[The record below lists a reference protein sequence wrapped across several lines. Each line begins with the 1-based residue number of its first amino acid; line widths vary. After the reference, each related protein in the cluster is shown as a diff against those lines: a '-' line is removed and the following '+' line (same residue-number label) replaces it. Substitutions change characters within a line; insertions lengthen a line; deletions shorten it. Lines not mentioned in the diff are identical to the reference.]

1 MKKTISNMINKINGG
16 KAAVAG
22 FLGMT
27 EAELNNR
34 LYQTKGQRFKEE
46 ELIAIETEFGVSDW
60 SDEINRQLGKVS
72 FSLNDAD
79 DFDAVELSKI
89 QLHERAVN
97 GLFYAALD
105 ECLSDGVLTDEEQEN
120 LRKLLHKA
128 QSAKAKVFETTVLIY
143 KK

>member
-1 MKKTISNMINKINGG
+1 MKKTILDMFKKINGG
-16 KAAVAG
+16 SSAVAG

-34 LYQTKGQRFKEE
+34 LYQTKGQRFKDE
-46 ELIAIETEFGVSDW
+46 ELIAIEREFGVSDW

-72 FSLNDAD
+72 IVVPNSDQLDL
-79 DFDAVELSKI
+79 VELSQA

-97 GLFYAALD
+97 GLFDATLE
-105 ECLSDGVLTDEEQEN
+105 ECLSDGVLTTAEQEK

-128 QSAKAKVFETTVLIY
+128 QSARLQAFEVTVSIFTQ
-143 KK
+143 